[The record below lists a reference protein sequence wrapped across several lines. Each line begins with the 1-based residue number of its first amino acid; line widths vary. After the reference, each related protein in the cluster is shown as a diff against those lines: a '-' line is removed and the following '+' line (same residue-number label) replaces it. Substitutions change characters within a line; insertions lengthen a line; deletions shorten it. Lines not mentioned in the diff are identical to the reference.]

1 MVGKEVDEKYLA
13 EIEVSRVLMCNLLYI
28 HSVMLQCI
36 VMMMM
41 MMTLS
46 YFDSDAFIVFRR
58 ARRGSLQMKGDE
70 ST

>member
-13 EIEVSRVLMCNLLYI
+13 EIEVSRVLMCYLLYI

-36 VMMMM
+36 VMMMT
-41 MMTLS
+41 TLS
-46 YFDSDAFIVFRR
+46 YSDSDAFVVFRR
-58 ARRGSLQMKGDE
+58 ALRGSLQMKGDE